1 MTTTDTVKKVGF
13 FMQLQNK
20 LQEAVRQGNER
31 KLELRK
37 PDGETLFGL
46 NLNVSIALAFF
57 LLFTSFVPLVFLSII
72 ILMVMK
78 YQFVILKKGSSSS

>member
-1 MTTTDTVKKVGF
+1 MTTTDTVKKIGF

-46 NLNVSIALAFF
+46 NLNMSIALAFF

-78 YQFVILKKGSSSS
+78 YQFVILKKGSPSS